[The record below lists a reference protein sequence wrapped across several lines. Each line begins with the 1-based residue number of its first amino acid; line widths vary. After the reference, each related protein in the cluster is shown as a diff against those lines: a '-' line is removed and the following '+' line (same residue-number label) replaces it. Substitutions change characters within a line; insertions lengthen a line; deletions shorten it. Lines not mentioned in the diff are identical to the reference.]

1 MNNFFTAI
9 EPSYIGVADEEL
21 NYPEK
26 ISRKGKV
33 LGQGSNNNLVEKDTR
48 ISNIVIHK

>member
-9 EPSYIGVADEEL
+9 EPSYTGVADKEL

-26 ISRKGKV
+26 ISRKDKV
-33 LGQGSNNNLVEKDTR
+33 LGQGSNNNLVEKDVR
-48 ISNIVIHK
+48 ISNIAIHK